1 MKNEIV
7 EESHHYME
15 SDKKTYRRK
24 KYGVEKLLRIK
35 YRIKLL
41 NFVKYAIIHF
51 RLFKNNL
58 NGGEVMNIQEFYD
71 SIDESYENVSSRM
84 MGNQKLVEKFVRKF
98 LDDPTYEQ
106 IKEAVDKMDY
116 DEILR
121 TTHTMKGIASN
132 LEFTHLQQKSAKA
145 VDMIRAGQREEV
157 LPVIGEIEK
166 EYQKVIEQI
175 QKLD

>member
-1 MKNEIV
+1 M
-7 EESHHYME
+7 
-15 SDKKTYRRK
+15 
-24 KYGVEKLLRIK
+24 
-35 YRIKLL
+35 
-41 NFVKYAIIHF
+41 
-51 RLFKNNL
+51 

-98 LDDPTYEQ
+98 LDDPTY
-106 IKEAVDKMDY
+106 
-116 DEILR
+116 EILR

>member
-1 MKNEIV
+1 
-7 EESHHYME
+7 
-15 SDKKTYRRK
+15 
-24 KYGVEKLLRIK
+24 
-35 YRIKLL
+35 
-41 NFVKYAIIHF
+41 
-51 RLFKNNL
+51 
-58 NGGEVMNIQEFYD
+58 MNIQEFYD

-84 MGNQKLVEKFVRKF
+84 MGNQKLVEKFDLATPYDVI
-98 LDDPTYEQ
+98 DQ

>member
-1 MKNEIV
+1 MFEWGRAICYSGYRQGQNPQNA
-7 EESHHYME
+7 
-15 SDKKTYRRK
+15 TY
-24 KYGVEKLLRIK
+24 
-35 YRIKLL
+35 
-41 NFVKYAIIHF
+41 
-51 RLFKNNL
+51 
-58 NGGEVMNIQEFYD
+58 
-71 SIDESYENVSSRM
+71 
-84 MGNQKLVEKFVRKF
+84 
-98 LDDPTYEQ
+98 PTYEQ

>member
-1 MKNEIV
+1 
-7 EESHHYME
+7 
-15 SDKKTYRRK
+15 
-24 KYGVEKLLRIK
+24 
-35 YRIKLL
+35 L

-106 IKEAVDKMDY
+106 IKEAVNKMDY

-145 VDMIRAGQREEV
+145 VDMIRAGQCEEV

>member
-1 MKNEIV
+1 
-7 EESHHYME
+7 
-15 SDKKTYRRK
+15 
-24 KYGVEKLLRIK
+24 
-35 YRIKLL
+35 
-41 NFVKYAIIHF
+41 
-51 RLFKNNL
+51 
-58 NGGEVMNIQEFYD
+58 MNIQEFYD

-98 LDDPTYEQ
+98 LDDPTYGQ

-121 TTHTMKGIASN
+121 TTHTMKGIASK
-132 LEFTHLQQKSAKA
+132 LEFTHLQQNSAKA

>member
-1 MKNEIV
+1 
-7 EESHHYME
+7 
-15 SDKKTYRRK
+15 
-24 KYGVEKLLRIK
+24 
-35 YRIKLL
+35 
-41 NFVKYAIIHF
+41 
-51 RLFKNNL
+51 
-58 NGGEVMNIQEFYD
+58 MNIQEFYD

-106 IKEAVDKMDY
+106 IKEAVNKMDY
-116 DEILR
+116 D
-121 TTHTMKGIASN
+121 
-132 LEFTHLQQKSAKA
+132 
-145 VDMIRAGQREEV
+145 DMIRAGQREEV

>member
-1 MKNEIV
+1 M
-7 EESHHYME
+7 
-15 SDKKTYRRK
+15 
-24 KYGVEKLLRIK
+24 
-35 YRIKLL
+35 

-106 IKEAVDKMDY
+106 IKEAV
-116 DEILR
+116 
-121 TTHTMKGIASN
+121 N
-132 LEFTHLQQKSAKA
+132 
-145 VDMIRAGQREEV
+145 
-157 LPVIGEIEK
+157 
-166 EYQKVIEQI
+166 
-175 QKLD
+175 

>member
-1 MKNEIV
+1 MFEWGRAICYSGYRQGQSPQNA
-7 EESHHYME
+7 
-15 SDKKTYRRK
+15 TY
-24 KYGVEKLLRIK
+24 
-35 YRIKLL
+35 
-41 NFVKYAIIHF
+41 
-51 RLFKNNL
+51 
-58 NGGEVMNIQEFYD
+58 
-71 SIDESYENVSSRM
+71 
-84 MGNQKLVEKFVRKF
+84 
-98 LDDPTYEQ
+98 PTYEQ

-145 VDMIRAGQREEV
+145 VDMIRAGQCEEV

>member
-1 MKNEIV
+1 
-7 EESHHYME
+7 
-15 SDKKTYRRK
+15 
-24 KYGVEKLLRIK
+24 
-35 YRIKLL
+35 
-41 NFVKYAIIHF
+41 
-51 RLFKNNL
+51 
-58 NGGEVMNIQEFYD
+58 MNIQEFYD

-98 LDDPTYEQ
+98 LDDPTYGQ

-132 LEFTHLQQKSAKA
+132 LEFTHLQQK
-145 VDMIRAGQREEV
+145 